1 MPRHSRR
8 CLCYSLSLS
17 HSLSVSFQQDLPL
30 PFTMVSPSSFR
41 TSRRHKLVPLVQSA
55 RASGRRATR
64 ALRSRPGTE
73 TAIVK
78 LASTH
83 NAGVAASGVAHP
95 RPPSSNFGVWFVPR
109 QARIDSVI
117 RPVARGRLPTFVE
130 IHANSRAHD
139 AWHRDV
145 FSHAPLAQ
153 TPLPRKRRDLSL

>member
-8 CLCYSLSLS
+8 CYFVTLFLFLFLFPFRSNKICPPPFAGNPVLVS
-17 HSLSVSFQQDLPL
+17 SVA
-30 PFTMVSPSSFR
+30 SSQPR
-41 TSRRHKLVPLVQSA
+41 PVNVVSA

-117 RPVARGRLPTFVE
+117 RPAARGRLPTFVE
-130 IHANSRAHD
+130 IHANSRAYD
-139 AWHRDV
+139 AWHRDA
-145 FSHAPLAQ
+145 FSHAPLA
-153 TPLPRKRRDLSL
+153 